1 MTEGE
6 RFGRLEVRMDRVE
19 KGVSNFVD
27 FQKEARDFFSEHRA
41 TEAERE
47 KQLNKRDQEIKDSL
61 ADHYEGQDRKQKNRQ
76 FWLMWV
82 LALLGSILAILTY
95 LEGNRQV
102 KGGELSWPK
111 ITASSP
117 TQAQAHNRQHAGEY
131 PGVPENKVNQ

>member
-61 ADHYEGQDRKQKNRQ
+61 AEHYEDQDRKQKNRQ

-95 LEGNRQV
+95 LEGNKQV

-111 ITASSP
+111 ITSSS
-117 TQAQAHNRQHAGEY
+117 TQEQHAHNQPPPQIARY
-131 PGVPENKVNQ
+131 